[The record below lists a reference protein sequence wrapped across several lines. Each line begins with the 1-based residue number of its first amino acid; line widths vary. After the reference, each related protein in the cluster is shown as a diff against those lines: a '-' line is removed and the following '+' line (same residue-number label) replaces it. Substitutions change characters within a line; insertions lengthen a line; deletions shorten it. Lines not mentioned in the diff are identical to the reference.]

1 MKAKI
6 LCGAMAALVLTAC
19 SQDEEVCVQQDG
31 IAYSVAVPS
40 QTRAAD
46 SYCNNSL
53 PNSFHVW
60 ALTNEGELYI
70 NGDEIERTGST
81 WSDKSGTHYWPEG
94 KTLDFYAQVNGD
106 NEFHLNN
113 GAPSFDDFTVKDNVG
128 DQVDLIYSV
137 KKAQSKSGDGKV
149 QLNFRHALSQVCFKA
164 KNNTK
169 AMQVTIKG
177 VSVGHLTNTGSFTF
191 PTTDTDENYVHH
203 SDDADNKTLNG
214 GTWAYPDNAQ
224 YNKQYDVTPL
234 AGAVTLSPGDAQNL
248 TCPGDVHDESAS
260 TFAQVLTL
268 LPQTVEAWD
277 PAQKGADWN
286 GAYFLVD
293 LALSNI
299 TTDNG
304 VDVVTDLY
312 TGKAAIPVSV
322 AWEQGYRYIYTF
334 VFDEGGNGGYT
345 PDPSDPKPVLT
356 SIKYDVTVDDF
367 IPVGPDNG
375 NTNMDTNYKY
385 NTILRLHANDGTG
398 AAQDVNIGGNSTP
411 YAFTLAS
418 EYTPVREGYT
428 FKGWAEAANATEA
441 TFAAGDVISIDMT
454 KNATDLYAVW
464 EETQVRYSWTFDLQG
479 GTDPKYPD
487 GSSAFG
493 GWSGNRANGTTRAL
507 PTIAPV
513 KDGYT
518 FKGWALT
525 AGGEV
530 KYNVGDK
537 VTLDRNNPNLTF
549 YAVWE
554 EATVTIVLSYDV
566 VDGTG
571 TIPSQSQTVKIGEKA
586 TFTVSTTAPKKEGQY
601 QFLGWSY
608 TRKTEDGV
616 LADVDVQAGDIIQIS
631 ESKTLYAIYGK
642 TTPTIGGGGS
652 GSGWDD

>member
-1 MKAKI
+1 M
-6 LCGAMAALVLTAC
+6 VLTAC

-53 PNSFHVW
+53 PNSFKVW

-81 WSDKSGTHYWPEG
+81 WADKSGTHYWPEG

-106 NEFHLNN
+106 NEFNLND
-113 GAPSFDDFTVKDNVG
+113 GAPSFNDFTVKDNVG
-128 DQVDLIYSV
+128 DQVDLIYAV

-214 GTWAYPDNAQ
+214 GTWAYPANAQ

-234 AGAVTLSPGDAQNL
+234 TGDVTLSPGDAQNL
-248 TCPGDVHDESAS
+248 TCPGDGHAN
-260 TFAQVLTL
+260 TFAEVLTL

-299 TTDNG
+299 ATDNG

-345 PDPSDPKPVLT
+345 PDPSDPQPVLT

-375 NTNMDTNYKY
+375 NTNMDADYKY
-385 NTILRLHANDGTG
+385 NTILRLHANDGTE
-398 AAQDVNIGGNSTP
+398 ASQDVSLGSNSTP

-428 FKGWAEAANATEA
+428 FKGWAVAANATEA
-441 TFAAGDVISIDMT
+441 TYVAGDAISIDMT
-454 KNATDLYAVW
+454 KNVTDLYAVW
-464 EETQVRYSWTFDLQG
+464 EED
-479 GTDPKYPD
+479 
-487 GSSAFG
+487 
-493 GWSGNRANGTTRAL
+493 
-507 PTIAPV
+507 
-513 KDGYT
+513 
-518 FKGWALT
+518 
-525 AGGEV
+525 
-530 KYNVGDK
+530 
-537 VTLDRNNPNLTF
+537 
-549 YAVWE
+549 
-554 EATVTIVLSYDV
+554 TVTIVLSYDV

-571 TIPSQSQTVKIGEKA
+571 TIPSQSQKVKAGESA
-586 TFTVSTTAPKKEGQY
+586 TFKISSTAPKKEGQY
-601 QFLGWSY
+601 QFLGWSS
-608 TRKTEDGV
+608 TRKTEDGT
-616 LADVDVQAGDIIQIS
+616 LADVEFSPGDKITIS
-631 ESKTLYAIYGK
+631 ASKTLYAIYGK